1 MEILQFLEPN
11 SFLIISLLAFCGLG
25 YFAAPIWSYSIF
37 LAIFFSYFNFG
48 SLFWQIF
55 IVVNI
60 IFLFAPIRRNVIT
73 RFIIK
78 FLNYI
83 KALPKISKT
92 EEIALRAGNNWI
104 EKELFSGKPNFVNIF
119 SQPYPKLSKIEQEF
133 FDKQTNQVCEMVDDW
148 EVFKN
153 RDLSPE
159 VWEYLKK
166 EKFFGMIIPKKYGG
180 LGFSALAHSTIV
192 AKLASRSQVLAITVM
207 VPNSLGPA
215 ELLLNYGTE
224 QQKKYYLPKL
234 AIGEEI
240 PCFGLTEANAGSDAT
255 SLQAEGVVFLDKDKK
270 IKIKLNFAKRY
281 ITLGAA
287 ATVIGLAFKIKDPK
301 NLLKR
306 GADLG
311 ISCALIKRK
320 TNGIT
325 IDTRHDP
332 LNVPFVNS
340 PVIGKNVIISPEDI
354 IGGEKQIGEGW
365 KMLMECL
372 AVGRGISLPA
382 TSTGGAE
389 LVTKI
394 VGNYSLIRK
403 QFGIAIGKFEGIQA
417 PMAEI
422 AGFTYMLQGAR
433 IFTAGAIDN
442 GYKPAVTNAMAKYHF
457 TEKFREI
464 INHGMDILG
473 GAAICRGPKN
483 LLAHPYMGTPIAITV
498 EGANIMTRSLI
509 HFGQGAIRCHPYLYD
524 EMKALMEND
533 LKRFDHNFFKHIKHL
548 FRNKIRSIILSI
560 SRGRLHYS
568 KQSGIVKRYEQKLA
582 WASSSFALYADLAFL
597 LYGGNIKRKEHLN
610 GRFGDI
616 LSGLYLASCT
626 MRRFIAEGKRS
637 QDEEYF
643 KWAMEYC
650 FAMIQQGFDGLYKN
664 FSNNLFGKFVRFV
677 GGFYN
682 RINPIGSYPSDK
694 LTNKIAASLIND
706 SKQKDILSEN
716 IFISKDP
723 NDQLAKL
730 HKCYNDTLKG
740 DILLKKINKELK
752 NIKLPMAEL
761 INKALTEKIIN
772 KSEAKFLQELYKLQ
786 QDIIAV
792 DDFIIKDYLKP

>member
-1 MEILQFLEPN
+1 MEILQFLDQT
-11 SFLIISLLAFCGLG
+11 SLTLISLLIFAILG
-25 YFAAPIWSYSIF
+25 YFSAPIWSYSLLF
-37 LAIFFSYFNFG
+37 TLFFAHYAMPII
-48 SLFWQIF
+48 FWQIF
-55 IVVNI
+55 IITNL
-60 IFLFAPIRRNVIT
+60 IFIFPLLRRNFIT

-83 KALPKISKT
+83 KALPKISET
-92 EEIALRAGNNWI
+92 EEIALRAGNSWI
-104 EKELFSGKPNFVNIF
+104 ETELFSGKPNFHNIF
-119 SQPYPKLSKIEQEF
+119 SQPYAKLTKQEQSF
-133 FDKQTNQVCEMVDDW
+133 LNNQANHLCEMTDDW
-148 EVFKN
+148 QVFQD

-159 VWEYLKK
+159 IWQYLKE
-166 EKFFGMIIPKKYGG
+166 EKFFGMIIPKKYQG

-192 AKLASRSQVLAITVM
+192 AKIASRSQILAITVM

-224 QQKKYYLPKL
+224 KQKEHYLPKL

-255 SLQAEGVVFLDKDKK
+255 SLQAEGIVFLDKDKQ
-270 IKIKLNFAKRY
+270 IKIRLNFAKRY
-281 ITLGAA
+281 ITLGAV
-287 ATVIGLAFKIKDPK
+287 ATVIGLAFKIKDPQK
-301 NLLKR
+301 LLKR
-306 GADLG
+306 GVDLG
-311 ISCALIKRK
+311 ISCALISRK
-320 TNGIT
+320 TKGIT
-325 IDTRHDP
+325 IDSRHDP

-340 PVIGKNVIISPEDI
+340 PVIGKNVVISLDDI
-354 IGGEKQIGEGW
+354 IGGKEQIGQGW

-389 LVTKI
+389 LVTK
-394 VGNYSLIRK
+394 VVSSYSLIRK
-403 QFGIAIGKFEGIQA
+403 QFGISIGKFEGIQA

-422 AGFTYMLQGAR
+422 AAFTYMLQAAR
-433 IFTAGAIDN
+433 VFTASAIDN

-533 LKRFDHNFFKHIKHL
+533 LNRFDHNFFKHIKHL
-548 FRNKIRSIILSI
+548 VRNIFRSIILSI
-560 SRGRLHYS
+560 TRGRAHYS
-568 KQSGIVKRYEQKLA
+568 KQSGLVKRYEQKIS
-582 WASSSFALYADLAFL
+582 WASSSFAVYADLAFL

-616 LSGLYLASCT
+616 LSGLYLASSI
-626 MRRFIAEGKRS
+626 MRRFIAEGQKK
-637 QDEEYF
+637 QDEDYF
-643 KWAMEYC
+643 KWSMQYC
-650 FAMIQQGFDGLYKN
+650 LTMIQDGFDGLYKN
-664 FSNNLFGKFVRFV
+664 LSNNIFGKFIRFV

-682 RINPIGSYPSDK
+682 NLNPIASYPSDR
-694 LTNKIAASLIND
+694 LTNKVATSLIDNSPQRQSLFENVFI
-706 SKQKDILSEN
+706 SKQKD
-716 IFISKDP
+716 
-723 NDQLAKL
+723 DQLAKL
-730 HKCYNDTLKG
+730 HKCYDDSLIADK
-740 DILLKKINKELK
+740 LLKKINKSLK
-752 NIKLPMAEL
+752 NPKVTMLEL
-761 INKALTEKIIN
+761 IKMALDKALIDKDQ
-772 KSEAKFLQELYKLQ
+772 AKFLQDFYNLQ

-792 DDFIIKDYLKP
+792 DSFKIKEYLK